1 MKLILLSIREA
12 PITGELKRDICT
24 KERLV
29 TLRSIIVA
37 AEAIVAVC
45 LSDTVVYYERTVWLM
60 VFLYEVHEKD
70 PRIGD
75 VTFVHYRRHSYRLYK
90 QRLLFYVRAQ
100 FAREKNKKTRIKRK
114 PPMIRSMIHINTRQD
129 PNRKALSFLNE
140 GTGSHHID

>member
-1 MKLILLSIREA
+1 M
-12 PITGELKRDICT
+12 
-24 KERLV
+24 

-75 VTFVHYRRHSYRLYK
+75 VTFVHYRRHVIPTVQTTVTFLCSRP
-90 QRLLFYVRAQ
+90 VRA
-100 FAREKNKKTRIKRK
+100 
-114 PPMIRSMIHINTRQD
+114 
-129 PNRKALSFLNE
+129 
-140 GTGSHHID
+140 